1 MAKYADEIK
10 LHLGQAITNLQ
21 AAKELLAQA
30 QYEAAVTRAAEA
42 AADTGRALLFDEGM
56 DASQHGEVIPP
67 IQQIFVNGRR
77 LTREQGEKLGWL
89 TQLGE
94 AQKSATAP
102 ALPLIPGE
110 AQKAVE
116 FAESFFE
123 AAKVIIEA

>member
-30 QYEAAVTRAAEA
+30 QYEAAVSRAAEA
-42 AADTGRALLFDEGM
+42 AVDTGRALLFDEGI
-56 DASQHGEVIPP
+56 DASQHGDVISQ

-89 TQLGE
+89 VQLGE
-94 AQKSATAP
+94 AQKSATATP
-102 ALPLIPGE
+102 SPLIPGE

-123 AAKVIIEA
+123 AARVIIEA

>member
-21 AAKELLAQA
+21 AAMELLAQA
-30 QYEAAVTRAAEA
+30 QYEAAVSRAAEA
-42 AADTGRALLFDEGM
+42 AVDTGRALLFDEGI
-56 DASQHGEVIPP
+56 DASQHGDVISQ

-77 LTREQGEKLGWL
+77 LTQEQGEKLGWL
-89 TQLGE
+89 VQLGE
-94 AQKSATAP
+94 AQKSATATP
-102 ALPLIPGE
+102 SPLIPGE

-123 AAKVIIEA
+123 AARVIIEA

>member
-10 LHLGQAITNLQ
+10 LHIGQAITNLQ

-42 AADTGRALLFDEGM
+42 AVDTGRALLFDEGLE
-56 DASQHGEVIPP
+56 DRQHGDVISQ

-89 TQLGE
+89 AQLGE
-94 AQKSATAP
+94 AQKSATAS
-102 ALPLIPGE
+102 PLIPGE

-123 AAKVIIEA
+123 AARVIIEA